1 MFFFFISGL
10 FFAQSALYC
19 LLYPSFFLFFSFLL
33 GEPTADTVVCL
44 PRCSLAAFAFILTGI
59 LEFAY
64 GQLLQGRGFSGPSFV
79 LLFDVLTNDDVSARL
94 FSKVLPSPTCNLLEI
109 AKCLCG
115 GHACQYR
122 ILCILGPVHTTT
134 EPCWSSAANRCVLA
148 QRIIGCHLSHHLHG
162 SPLLRTAG
170 CPPLLP
176 SPPAAAAAAA
186 ACPSIC
192 QIKLRTY
199 LFVASWTWR
208 PDRNLIDTPLQLAE
222 GSFGLQISFPF
233 YMLLPCF
240 SPCCRWLPRGT
251 LLTNVFQNHQ
261 ILGTPSCESGSAACK
276 CSRSRSSRR
285 HRISRCNS
293 PY

>member
-1 MFFFFISGL
+1 MDSSSKVVDLAVQVLSYCSTSLRMMTYLQDCSQKSFPLLHVTFSKL
-10 FFAQSALYC
+10 QSACVEDTLANTGSC
-19 LLYPSFFLFFSFLL
+19 ASWVLCILLPSLVGRRLRI
-33 GEPTADTVVCL
+33 VVFWL
-44 PRCSLAAFAFILTGI
+44 NESLAAISLI
-59 LEFAY
+59 IY
-64 GQLLQGRGFSGPSFV
+64 MV
-79 LLFDVLTNDDVSARL
+79 H
-94 FSKVLPSPTCNLLEI
+94 
-109 AKCLCG
+109 LCCELRVVP
-115 GHACQYR
+115 HR
-122 ILCILGPVHTTT
+122 
-134 EPCWSSAANRCVLA
+134 
-148 QRIIGCHLSHHLHG
+148 
-162 SPLLRTAG
+162 SPL
-170 CPPLLP
+170 PP
-176 SPPAAAAAAA
+176 AAAAAA